1 MAKRKERPV
10 PRWRQ
15 RAAAAQTPAD
25 QFAAA
30 SDRLRA
36 AAKHMQRPQ
45 RDPAARRM
53 DSERAAELLGI
64 AADYVNGLAA
74 AIERGDYNHKE
85 GCAA

>member
-1 MAKRKERPV
+1 MKRKQRPV
-10 PRWRQ
+10 PRWQQ

-45 RDPAARRM
+45 RDLTARRM
-53 DSERAAELLGI
+53 DSGRAASLLSA

-74 AIERGDYNHKE
+74 AIERGDYSHRRDD
-85 GCAA
+85 AA